1 MHKVPSGV
9 ENKNGFAMQEST
21 HKFAFRWNLTALRTS
36 TAAWSTHQHNREV
49 SVLTSN
55 NSLNMQTMGH
65 FEGGRKRSSHA
76 VIESKHEIF

>member
-1 MHKVPSGV
+1 MHTVPSGV

-36 TAAWSTHQHNREV
+36 TLMLGAHTNIIEK
-49 SVLTSN
+49 SVPTSN